1 MNEHLH
7 FSDEKPETEKNLKS
21 HTLAGKIKQKIL
33 QVG

>member
-21 HTLAGKIKQKIL
+21 HMLARKVKRKIL
-33 QVG
+33 QAG